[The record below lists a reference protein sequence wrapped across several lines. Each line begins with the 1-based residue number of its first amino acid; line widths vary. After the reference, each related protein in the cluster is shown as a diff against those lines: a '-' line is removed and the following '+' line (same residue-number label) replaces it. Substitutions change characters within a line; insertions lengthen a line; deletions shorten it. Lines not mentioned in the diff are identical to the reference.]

1 MADLGVAHQT
11 LGKADSGGGRL
22 KLGVPVVDLGEAVHD
37 RAIGVGDGVT
47 ILGRLLAGDAP
58 PVDDDWSCQRG
69 ETQKVRLQQLLLT
82 EARVGL
88 GLGHFALLLLMC
100 VDVVAEERCSRQC
113 SRKYVRLLMYC
124 SPALG
129 LGARSALVG

>member
-11 LGKADSGGGRL
+11 LGKTDGSGGRL

-47 ILGRLLAGDAP
+47 ILGRLLARDAP

-69 ETQKVRLQQLLLT
+69 KPEVRLQQLLLT

-88 GLGHFALLLLMC
+88 SLGHLALLLSMC
-100 VDVVAEERCSRQC
+100 V
-113 SRKYVRLLMYC
+113 
-124 SPALG
+124 
-129 LGARSALVG
+129 